1 VRTGF
6 GEFLGEGTIVG
17 KEKKPFAGV
26 VEAAN
31 GVDTLGEF
39 TEELHDGGASFGIA
53 DGGDVAFRFVQQKID
68 ETLRAAKGFAVDADG
83 VGLRVGFGSLLGDD
97 LAVKRDAAGGDDPFG
112 FAAGGDAGGGEDFL
126 EAEGHGD
133 GGVEIVVM
141 QKGYQIS
148 AIRYQEAK
156 R

>member
-1 VRTGF
+1 
-6 GEFLGEGTIVG
+6 
-17 KEKKPFAGV
+17 
-26 VEAAN
+26 
-31 GVDTLGEF
+31 
-39 TEELHDGGASFGIA
+39 
-53 DGGDVAFRFVQQKID
+53 
-68 ETLRAAKGFAVDADG
+68 
-83 VGLRVGFGSLLGDD
+83 LRVGFGSLLGDD
-97 LAVKRDAAGGDDPFG
+97 LAVEGDAAGGDDLFG

-126 EAEGHGD
+126 EAGGHGD